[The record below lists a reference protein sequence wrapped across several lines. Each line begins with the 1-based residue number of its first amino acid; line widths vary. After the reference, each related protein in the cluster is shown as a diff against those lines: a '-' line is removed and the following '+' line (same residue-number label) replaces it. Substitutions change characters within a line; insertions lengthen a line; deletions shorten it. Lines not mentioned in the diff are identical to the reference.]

1 MALARKHVGARDVVP
16 TITELHFDCL
26 SPGSSGE
33 QLVAQTDTKDGGPSF
48 SHGRF
53 DMLDGV
59 LHHGWVS
66 RAVGDEQ
73 TVVFTA
79 CELGEIVIPGYDLD
93 FDTSSD
99 EASQLVI
106 FQADVDAKNTNRAPR
121 GMLEGCGWVGRV
133 DGGLGDGY
141 WGK

>member
-1 MALARKHVGARDVVP
+1 
-16 TITELHFDCL
+16 
-26 SPGSSGE
+26 
-33 QLVAQTDTKDGGPSF
+33 
-48 SHGRF
+48 
-53 DMLDGV
+53 MLDGV

-73 TVVFTA
+73 AVVFGA
-79 CELGEIVIPGYDLD
+79 SKLRKIVVPRYDLD

-106 FQADVDAKNTNRAPR
+106 FQANVDTKNTNRAPR

-141 WGK
+141 